1 MLSPASF
8 KKRMRVETSSARAW
22 YMSKTETGKKFRT
35 MRPAAKYVSNTAH
48 ATQKGSGTLRRMRTT
63 GASDTRCVDSE
74 RQGRQ
79 RFDAR
84 SFRLKFAYENPD
96 SGAMNRVVLG
106 WLIGVFALGFFALC
120 PPHVEAQVQ
129 MRAVDQSTVRVFA
142 LSGVDAE
149 RVRAVRT
156 RSGVVLPSA
165 VLPAPR
171 VGHGSGVIIEANGLI
186 ATARHVVSGAD
197 LIAVL
202 LPGSSEVH
210 PARIVL
216 EDAEHDVALIL
227 MADPPD
233 TFLPV
238 PATDPALQT
247 AQPVIISGYP
257 FDASEPNPA
266 VSTGSISRSRLD
278 GTVELSASVN
288 PGNSGGPVTTQ
299 DGTLIG
305 ILVAGANVEH
315 GAQGFAMFEPLSC
328 LRTLLQRMSTLSATG
343 PLLPPVTLPA
353 DRRALE
359 LLTSIVMRTERSHS
373 VEGAELTEN
382 ELPISGEALR
392 LFVNDAAQLQQMI
405 SAAQNPAS
413 LALYAIIAWYRGLFI
428 EDANSA
434 SFRALARDAATRA
447 LTLEPI
453 RSSERY
459 AGFRAVNWR
468 GTNAPTQR
476 AWGRGRASDMAEP
489 RGNDGF
495 AHPQRD
501 YAGLYL
507 DVMAGLSIVH
517 GASRYSGWGGYS
529 YTPELGWA
537 FSLAFGGNV
546 SLAEKHDAYRLSVR
560 IGLEGDVG
568 FQGTTTTL
576 VVAGRPNIGLQIEAG
591 SAQSAFVMWAAYAP
605 TLIMVNGYTTDFIFG
620 GYQAFIGGRWSRS
633 VGMGVRWSH
642 ALGSIESMNISLGF
656 DFHFM

>member
-1 MLSPASF
+1 
-8 KKRMRVETSSARAW
+8 
-22 YMSKTETGKKFRT
+22 
-35 MRPAAKYVSNTAH
+35 
-48 ATQKGSGTLRRMRTT
+48 
-63 GASDTRCVDSE
+63 
-74 RQGRQ
+74 
-79 RFDAR
+79 
-84 SFRLKFAYENPD
+84 
-96 SGAMNRVVLG
+96 MNRAVLG
-106 WLIGVFALGFFALC
+106 WLIGVFALGFFAAC
-120 PPHVEAQVQ
+120 PHLAVAQAVQ

-149 RVRAVRT
+149 RVRGVRT
-156 RSGVVLPSA
+156 RSGVVLPSV

-171 VGHGSGVIIEANGLI
+171 VGHGSGVIIEASGLI

-210 PARIVL
+210 PARIIL
-216 EDAEHDVALIL
+216 EDAEHDIALIM

-233 TFLPV
+233 TFMPV
-238 PATDPALQT
+238 PAVNPPLQT

-328 LRTLLQRMSTLSATG
+328 LRTLLQRMNTLSSTG
-343 PLLPPVTLPA
+343 ARLPPVTLGA

-373 VEGAELTEN
+373 VEGAELSEN

-392 LFVNDAAQLQQMI
+392 LFVNDAAQLQRMI
-405 SAAQNPAS
+405 HAAQNPAS

-447 LTLEPI
+447 LTLEPV

-459 AGFRAVNWR
+459 AGFRAVNWQ

-476 AWGRGRASDMAEP
+476 AWARGGARDMAEP

-495 AHPQRD
+495 A
-501 YAGLYL
+501 
-507 DVMAGLSIVH
+507 S
-517 GASRYSGWGGYS
+517 ASWM
-529 YTPELGWA
+529 T
-537 FSLAFGGNV
+537 
-546 SLAEKHDAYRLSVR
+546 
-560 IGLEGDVG
+560 
-568 FQGTTTTL
+568 
-576 VVAGRPNIGLQIEAG
+576 
-591 SAQSAFVMWAAYAP
+591 
-605 TLIMVNGYTTDFIFG
+605 
-620 GYQAFIGGRWSRS
+620 
-633 VGMGVRWSH
+633 
-642 ALGSIESMNISLGF
+642 
-656 DFHFM
+656 

>member
-1 MLSPASF
+1 
-8 KKRMRVETSSARAW
+8 
-22 YMSKTETGKKFRT
+22 
-35 MRPAAKYVSNTAH
+35 
-48 ATQKGSGTLRRMRTT
+48 
-63 GASDTRCVDSE
+63 
-74 RQGRQ
+74 
-79 RFDAR
+79 
-84 SFRLKFAYENPD
+84 
-96 SGAMNRVVLG
+96 
-106 WLIGVFALGFFALC
+106 
-120 PPHVEAQVQ
+120 

-149 RVRAVRT
+149 RVRGVRT

-171 VGHGSGVIIEANGLI
+171 VGHGSGVIIESSGLI

-210 PARIVL
+210 PARIIL
-216 EDAEHDVALIL
+216 EDADHDIALIL

-238 PATDPALQT
+238 PATDPVLQT

-328 LRTLLQRMSTLSATG
+328 LRTLLQRMGTLSSTG
-343 PLLPPVTLPA
+343 VLLSPVTLAA

-373 VEGAELTEN
+373 VEGAELSEN

-405 SAAQNPAS
+405 NSAQNPAS

-459 AGFRAVNWR
+459 AGFRAVNWQ

-476 AWGRGRASDMAEP
+476 AWGRGRARDMAEP
-489 RGNDGF
+489 RGDGAGF
-495 AHPQRD
+495 APSNERD
-501 YAGLYL
+501 YAGLFL
-507 DVMAGLSIVH
+507 DVMGGLSIMEGVDIY
-517 GASRYSGWGGYS
+517 GPTRTTA
-529 YTPELGWA
+529 PNLGWV
-537 FSLAFGGNV
+537 FSIAFGGNI
-546 SLAEKHDAYRLSVR
+546 SLMEQHDAYRLSLR
-560 IGLEGDVG
+560 LGIEGNVG
-568 FQGTTTTL
+568 FQGGTTL
-576 VVAGRPNIGLQIEAG
+576 FVVGGRPSVGLQMELG
-591 SAQSAFVMWAAYAP
+591 SSESAFVFWAAYAP
-605 TLIMVNGYTTDFIFG
+605 AFLRTNSYAIDILPG
-620 GYQAFIGGRWSRS
+620 GYQAFIGGRWSRN

-642 ALGSIESMNISLGF
+642 AVGFIDAMNISLGF